1 MLKEKRM
8 ALLKLGHPVIST
20 EMGVGDVSIV
30 QIGSQWFT
38 EAKWFGQ
45 GQMAKHKTEPGLS
58 SRATR

>member
-1 MLKEKRM
+1 M